1 VSLPASHPTRNLISR
16 SSRLLAAL
24 LLSLA
29 SAHGQ
34 GYDITPLFGGMFGGS
49 VKLEQEGVPNFHAN
63 LQDSFVF
70 GVAGGI
76 RIDAEDCEKC
86 ALIEFRWTRQDTHLT
101 LKQDPL
107 VPTPYAAGATTFRP
121 AVTIDRYLG
130 DFTYEFV
137 QEDVP
142 YLRPYIIASLG
153 AAHISAPAAGATRF
167 VFGIGTGIKIFPKPH
182 WGFRLQVEYLPI
194 VMQGAAQRIVCTT
207 GCVVSLSGGLANQL
221 EATFGPVFRF

>member
-1 VSLPASHPTRNLISR
+1 VSLPASHRTRKIISR
-16 SSRLLAAL
+16 SGRLLTAL
-24 LLSLA
+24 LVTLA

-49 VKLEQEGVPNFHAN
+49 FKLEQQGVPNINAN
-63 LQDSFVF
+63 LQDSFTF

-86 ALIEFRWTRQDTHLT
+86 ALIEFRWMRQDTHLT

-107 VPTPYAAGATTFRP
+107 VVTPYTATTFRP
-121 AVTIDRYLG
+121 SVTLDRYLG
-130 DFTYEFV
+130 DFTYEFN
-137 QEDVP
+137 QEDAP
-142 YLRPYIIASLG
+142 YIKPYIIASLG
-153 AAHISAPAAGATRF
+153 AVHISAPAAGATRF
-167 VFGIGTGIKIFPKPH
+167 VFGLGTGIKIFPKPH

-194 VMQGAAQRIVCTT
+194 VMQGSAQRIVCTT
-207 GCVVSLSGGLANQL
+207 GCIVSLSGGLANQF

>member
-1 VSLPASHPTRNLISR
+1 
-16 SSRLLAAL
+16 LLV
-24 LLSLA
+24 SLA

-49 VKLEQEGVPNFHAN
+49 FKLEQQGVPNIHAN
-63 LQDSFVF
+63 LQDSFTF

-86 ALIEFRWTRQDTHLT
+86 ALIEFRWMRQDTHLA

-107 VPTPYAAGATTFRP
+107 VVTPYTVGTFRP
-121 AVTIDRYLG
+121 SVTLDRYLG
-130 DFTYEFV
+130 DFTYEFN
-137 QEDVP
+137 QEDAP
-142 YLRPYIIASLG
+142 FIKPYIIASLG
-153 AAHISAPAAGATRF
+153 AVHISAPASGATRF

-194 VMQGAAQRIVCTT
+194 VRQGGDQRIVCTT
-207 GCVVSLSGGLANQL
+207 GCIVSLSSGLANQF